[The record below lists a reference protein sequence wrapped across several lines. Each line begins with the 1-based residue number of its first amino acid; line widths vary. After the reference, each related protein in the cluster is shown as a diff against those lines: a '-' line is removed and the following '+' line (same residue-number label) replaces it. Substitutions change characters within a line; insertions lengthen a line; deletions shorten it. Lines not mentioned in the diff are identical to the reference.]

1 MSAQQKGE
9 TRKEQKIRNKKEFK
23 KVRGSGVSQLRK
35 KEEESNFKGTEIVPG
50 EDDIKFWDDFFS
62 RIEMGETLS
71 GFAREHN
78 MTDRTLRK
86 RLRNGELHERFI
98 EAHQGRAVYH
108 AQSIE
113 GMLNRLESGDV
124 ESDVARVSIDAR
136 KWLAT
141 KYYPRMFGERQEVNL
156 KTTDMTKV
164 YVEQLKM
171 LMSNQDQRMKTIEVK
186 SEVKM
191 IAEESEKAEQ

>member
-1 MSAQQKGE
+1 MSKQESKRE
-9 TRKEQKIRNKKEFK
+9 RSIRNKAEYAEK
-23 KVRGSGVSQLRK
+23 KKSGRKQLREK
-35 KEEESNFKGTEIVPG
+35 KAEASFVGKVPVPKK
-50 EDDIKFWDDFFS
+50 DDVVFWDDFFS
-62 RIEMGETLS
+62 RIESGETLH
-71 GFAREHN
+71 GFAVEHG
-78 MTDRTLRK
+78 MTDQVLRD
-86 RLRNGELHERFI
+86 RLRRGELHERFI

-113 GMLNRLESGDV
+113 GMIDRLESGDV

-141 KYYPRMFGERQEVNL
+141 KYYPRMFGERQELNV

-191 IAEESEKAEQ
+191 VTEGEDDREAD

>member
-1 MSAQQKGE
+1 MAKTE
-9 TRKEQKIRNKKEFK
+9 TKRERSIRNKSEYAERK
-23 KVRGSGVSQLRK
+23 GSGKQQLQEK
-35 KEEESNFKGTEIVPG
+35 AAEAVTVGKVAVPQK
-50 EDDIKFWDDFFS
+50 DDSIFWDDFFGQ
-62 RIEMGETLS
+62 IESGKTLH
-71 GFAREHN
+71 GFAVESGMSDQVMR
-78 MTDRTLRK
+78 D
-86 RLRNGELHERFI
+86 RLRRGELHERFI

-113 GMLNRLESGDV
+113 GMVDRLEAGDV

-164 YVEQLKM
+164 YVEQLKL
-171 LMSNQDQRMKTIEVK
+171 LMSNQEQRVRTIEVK
-186 SEVKM
+186 SEIKM
-191 IAEESEKAEQ
+191 IGDDDGV

>member
-1 MSAQQKGE
+1 MSEKGE
-9 TRKEQKIRNKKEFK
+9 TRKERKVRNKREYSEARLSSK
-23 KVRGSGVSQLRK
+23 SQL
-35 KEEESNFKGTEIVPG
+35 KEKEKESSFKGTEVVPG
-50 EDDIKFWDDFFS
+50 KDDVKFWDDFFS
-62 RIEMGETLS
+62 RIEMGETLH
-71 GFAREHN
+71 GFAESHN
-78 MTDRTLRK
+78 MTNQSLRR

-113 GMLNRLESGDV
+113 GMIDRLESGDV

-164 YVEQLKM
+164 YIEQLKM
-171 LMSNQDQRMKTIEVK
+171 IMSNQDQRMKTIEVK

-191 IAEESEKAEQ
+191 VAEEEDE